1 MPTFNQDR
9 AAKALVDAILMGDR
23 AAAEKY
29 NVCERSIREWRDR
42 LDTDKHFASLFQEMR
57 VKKDERWADDLA
69 AALASGIRFL
79 KDAGTQAD
87 PKDPDA
93 IAAITGAVEMLA
105 DIALTQKM
113 VDERLRAAREVM
125 DSLSI
130 TPSENSG
137 CQPLQT

>member
-29 NVCERSIREWRDR
+29 DVTIRTMENWRSR
-42 LDTDKHFASLFQEMR
+42 LDTDPHFSAFFQELR
-57 VKKDERWADDLA
+57 AKKDERWADDLA

-93 IAAITGAVEMLA
+93 IVAITGAVETLA

-113 VDERLRAAREVM
+113 VDERLRAAREARE
-125 DSLSI
+125 
-130 TPSENSG
+130 TAE
-137 CQPLQT
+137 

>member
-1 MPTFNQDR
+1 MSREFNKER
-9 AAKALVDAILMGDR
+9 AAKALVDAILMGDNE
-23 AAAEKY
+23 AAKKY
-29 NVCERSIREWRDR
+29 GVSYKSLQGWRSR
-42 LDTDKHFASLFQEMR
+42 LDTDTEFRQFFQELR
-57 VKKDERWADDLA
+57 AKKDERWADDLA

-113 VDERLRAAREVM
+113 VDERLRAAREARE
-125 DSLSI
+125 
-130 TPSENSG
+130 TAE
-137 CQPLQT
+137 